1 MSKIAILTLPFNNN
15 YGGLL
20 QSYALQRYLI
30 GRGHEVMVITN
41 LQSNIDEV
49 NLKLRIKKIIKI
61 IIGKEK
67 RDNERMKTIS
77 KNMAEFVTDNMNFT
91 KPMYEEKDL
100 QLLEEYNFDTYIV
113 GSDQVWRFDYT
124 GNDFSKYFFN
134 FLKSDSIKRI
144 SFAASFGIDNWT
156 KNESETK
163 VLATLLNKFNAISVR
178 EKSGVSLCKDNLGI
192 TPKHLLDPVFLLDIK
207 DYQKLIHNKENPKK
221 SFNENGLLVYMLDL
235 NEDKKK
241 VINLI
246 SNTIKEEP
254 FSVGVQQ
261 ENKGKFNQEM
271 VYPPVSDWIEGFI
284 KAKYIL
290 TDSFHGCAF
299 AILFNKP
306 FIVYGNA
313 SRGMTRFK
321 SLLDSFN
328 LESRFISNSEDLSNE
343 LITEKIYFDNTNE
356 IIFQYKKNTNAFFEG
371 VNI

>member
-20 QSYALQRYLI
+20 QSYALQKYLI
-30 GRGHEVMVITN
+30 GRGHEVMVIKN
-41 LQSNIDEV
+41 LQSNIEGV
-49 NLKLRIKKIIKI
+49 NIKLRIKKIIKI

-67 RDNERMKTIS
+67 RHNERMKTIS
-77 KNMAEFVTDNMNFT
+77 KNMAEFVTDNMNCT
-91 KPMYEEKDL
+91 KPIYEEKDL

-124 GNDFSKYFFN
+124 GNDFSKYFFS
-134 FLKSDSIKRI
+134 FIKNDDVQRI
-144 SFAASFGIDNWT
+144 SFAASFGIDYWT

-163 VLATLLNKFNAISVR
+163 VIATLLNKFNAISVR

-192 TPKHLLDPVFLLDIK
+192 TPQHLLDPVFLLDIK
-207 DYQKLIHNKENPKK
+207 DYQKLIHNKEEPKK
-221 SFNENGLLVYMLDL
+221 SLNEDGLLVYILDL

-246 SNTIKEEP
+246 SDTIKQKP

-271 VYPPVSDWIEGFI
+271 VYPPVSDWIEGFVN
-284 KAKYIL
+284 AKYIL

-306 FIVYGNA
+306 FIVYGNP
-313 SRGMTRFK
+313 SRGITRFK

-328 LESRFISNSEDLSNE
+328 LESRFISNSKDLSNE
-343 LITEKIYFDNTNE
+343 LITDNICFDKTKE
-356 IIFQYKKNTNAFFEG
+356 VISQYRKDTSAFFEG
-371 VNI
+371 VDI